1 MQALQIIFGVILIA
15 SALFLVVA
23 VLMQHGK
30 SHNLSGTI
38 AGGAE
43 TFFGKSK
50 AQTIDKKLDKITIAV
65 AIVFVVLVIAV
76 YAIQP
81 ETDIGTSGIDSSVTS
96 ESLENTESIADTES
110 AEDTE
115 SIADTESVED
125 TESVADTESVENT
138 DESDDTA
145 G

>member
-50 AQTIDKKLDKITIAV
+50 AQTIDKKLDKITIVV

-81 ETDIGTSGIDSSVTS
+81 ETNIGIDSSVTS